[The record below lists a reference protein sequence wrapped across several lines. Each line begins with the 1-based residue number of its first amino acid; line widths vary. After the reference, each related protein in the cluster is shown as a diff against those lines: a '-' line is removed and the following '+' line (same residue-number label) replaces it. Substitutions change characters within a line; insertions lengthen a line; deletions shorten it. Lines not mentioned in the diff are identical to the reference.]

1 MHVTWQTVRRLSL
14 AALIAALMAEPAG
27 AAAWPDW
34 WEVKGPANGSARVFG
49 KFNGGCLSGGEAL
62 RLTGP
67 GYQVLRPSRAR
78 YYGHPELV
86 RFVQSLAQSARAAG
100 WDGLLVGD
108 IAQPRGGPM
117 RSGHQSHQ
125 TGLDVD
131 IWFRAAP
138 DRQLS
143 MEEREDVAPVSML
156 DGSQWRTN
164 GEFSA
169 REIGL
174 LKIAA
179 RAPEVGRIF
188 VHPAIK
194 RTLCETVVEDR
205 DWIRKVRPWWGHHY
219 HFHVRLRCPAGD
231 AGCVDQAP
239 PPPGDSCDATLDWW
253 FSDEARKQAEAMKKW
268 PTARKKVPLDA
279 LPAQCRVILTGQ

>member
-1 MHVTWQTVRRLSL
+1 MIMAFL
-14 AALIAALMAEPAG
+14 AVPAG
-27 AAAWPDW
+27 AAAGPDW
-34 WEVKGPANGSARVFG
+34 WEVNGPAGGSARVFG
-49 KFNGGCLSGGEAL
+49 KFNGGCFSGGEAL
-62 RLTGP
+62 PMTGP
-67 GYQVLRPSRAR
+67 GYQVLRPSRER

-86 RFVQSLAQSARAAG
+86 RFVQSLAGSARAAG
-100 WDGLLVGD
+100 WEGLLVGD

-138 DRQLS
+138 NRQLS

-164 GEFSA
+164 GEFTA

-179 RAPEVGRIF
+179 ESQEVGRIF

-194 RTLCETVVEDR
+194 RTLCKTVVEDR
-205 DWIRKVRPWWGHHY
+205 DWIRKIRPWWGHHY

-231 AGCVDQAP
+231 TGCVDQDP
-239 PPPGDSCDATLDWW
+239 PPPGDGCDETLEWW
-253 FSDEARKQAEAMKKW
+253 FSKEAKKMAEDMQKW
-268 PTARKKVPLDA
+268 PKARKKVPPDA
-279 LPAQCRVILTGQ
+279 LPAQCRVVLTGQ

>member
-34 WEVKGPANGSARVFG
+34 WEVKGPATGSARVFG
-49 KFNGGCLSGGEAL
+49 KFNGGCLSGGAAL
-62 RLTGP
+62 KLTGP

-86 RFVQSLAQSARAAG
+86 RFVQSLAGSARAAG

-164 GEFSA
+164 GEFRA

-179 RAPEVGRIF
+179 RSPQVGRIF

-239 PPPGDSCDATLDWW
+239 PPPGDSCDASLDWW
-253 FSDEARKQAEAMKKW
+253 FSEEARQQAEAMKKW

-279 LPAQCRVILTGQ
+279 LPAQCRVVLTGQ